1 MYQIE
6 NTPAA
11 IKELQRLLRIN
22 QTSRYDRQ
30 TQNAVRDIQSRYG
43 LTQTGIADYDTF
55 NYILDEFHRYE
66 NMLWNSEYLFNPKFP
81 YVEGDIGINVEIINN
96 ALAII
101 LKDFFYEGLIPR
113 GKFLS
118 NESITAAKF
127 LSEKFNYN
135 ISEEID
141 EALMNRILLELN
153 AIEIKEKFS

>member
-55 NYILDEFHRYE
+55 NYRLDEFHRYE
-66 NMLWNSEYLFNPKFP
+66 TEIWNSEYLFNPKFP
-81 YVEGDIGINVEIINN
+81 YVKGDIGINVERINN

-101 LKDFFYEGLIPR
+101 SKNFFYEGLIPR
-113 GKFLS
+113 GNFLS